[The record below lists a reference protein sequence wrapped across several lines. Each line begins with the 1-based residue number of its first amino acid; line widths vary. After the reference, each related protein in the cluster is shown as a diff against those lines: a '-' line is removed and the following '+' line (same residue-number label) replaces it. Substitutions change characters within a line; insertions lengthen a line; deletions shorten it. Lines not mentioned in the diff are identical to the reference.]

1 MKKMQSPHRILV
13 VDDEEKIRKSL
24 SGLLRDNG
32 YEVVTA
38 GSGSECLQILS
49 SQHIDLV
56 ILDIEMPEM
65 SGIDVLKKIKEKN
78 KDTEVI
84 VISGYADKEKAIATF
99 RLNAYD
105 LIEKPFESR
114 EILNTISHCLNQLSL
129 RKEIEKKS
137 RELRESEERYRLL
150 AENVADVIW
159 TMDIRDM
166 RVTYISPSIVRL
178 RGYSVEEMLAQTLEE
193 ILTTSSLEV
202 AMKTLE
208 EEMAVENMVQKD
220 PSRSRTL
227 ELEYKCKDGSTV
239 WAEVKMTFL
248 REPGGKPVGV
258 LGVSR
263 DTTER
268 KRAEELLREHDR
280 QQKAILNNIPDIAWL
295 KDKESRFIAVN
306 EPFGKACGMTP
317 EDLVGKTDL
326 DIWPKDLA
334 ERYRADDREVMETG
348 RRKLV
353 EEPLVDKDGNKTWIE
368 TIKIPIYNGKGE
380 VIGTTGIAR
389 DITERKQ
396 AEEALRRGAIENA
409 RLFESVKQ
417 QREQLLALTI
427 RLAESEAAE
436 RQQLARE
443 LHDQVGQNLT
453 ALGINLNIVRT
464 QMPKEVLSQICSRL
478 DDSLSLVEQT
488 TERIRNVMADLK
500 PPVLDDYGLVAA
512 LRWYGAQ
519 FSSRTGMPVY
529 VQGEEPL
536 PRLPPHVENTM
547 FRITQE
553 ALTNVAKYSQ
563 ATKVT
568 VIVEAEKKTVLLI
581 IMDNGIGF
589 DPTQLNKPNKASS
602 WGLLTMSER
611 AETIGG
617 YFRIDSRPG
626 QGTRIVVEV
635 AR

>member
-1 MKKMQSPHRILV
+1 MMENSPSLHRILV
-13 VDDEEKIRKSL
+13 VDDEEIITKSL
-24 SGLLRDNG
+24 SRLLQYYG
-32 YEVVTA
+32 YHVVTA
-38 GSGSECLQILS
+38 NNGLECLQILS
-49 SQHIDLV
+49 AQHFDLV
-56 ILDIEMPEM
+56 ILDIIMPGM
-65 SGIDVLKKIKEKN
+65 SGIDVLQKIKEKH
-78 KDTEVI
+78 KDAEVI
-84 VISGYADKEKAIATF
+84 MITGYADKEKAISAF

-105 LIEKPFESR
+105 LIEKPYGAE
-114 EILNTISHCLNQLSL
+114 EILNTIAHCLKQMELK
-129 RKEIEKKS
+129 REIGEKS
-137 RELRESEERYRLL
+137 RELKESEEQYRSIFNEARDGIVLIDKETGNIFNCNPEFERQTGRRL
-150 AENVADVIW
+150 EHLKKMKIW
-159 TMDIRDM
+159 EVM
-166 RVTYISPSIVRL
+166 PSEIV
-178 RGYSVEEMLAQTLEE
+178 
-193 ILTTSSLEV
+193 EV
-202 AMKTLE
+202 AKKTFFE
-208 EEMAVENMVQKD
+208 IKEK
-220 PSRSRTL
+220 RTNGFG
-227 ELEYKCKDGSTV
+227 ELEFQKPDGNIIPIEFV
-239 WAEVKMTFL
+239 NKGVEI
-248 REPGGKPVGV
+248 RGKQFIQ
-258 LGVSR
+258 SITR
-263 DTTER
+263 NIIKR
-268 KRAEELLREHDR
+268 KQAEESLREHDR

-306 EPFGKACGMTP
+306 EPFGNACGMTP

-334 ERYRADDREVMETG
+334 ERYRADDRGVMETS
-348 RRKLV
+348 RRKLF

-368 TIKIPIYNGKGE
+368 TIKTPIYNGKGD

-396 AEEALRRGAIENA
+396 AEEALRRVAIENA

-464 QMPKEVLSQICSRL
+464 QMPKEALAQICSRL

-519 FSSRTGMPVY
+519 FSSRTGIPVD

-536 PRLPPHVENTM
+536 PRLTPHVENTM

-563 ATKVT
+563 AAKVT

-589 DPTQLNKPNKASS
+589 DPTQLNKPNKASG

>member
-1 MKKMQSPHRILV
+1 MMENSPSLHRILV
-13 VDDEEKIRKSL
+13 VDDEEIITKSL
-24 SGLLRDNG
+24 SRLLQYYG
-32 YEVVTA
+32 YHVVTA
-38 GSGSECLQILS
+38 NNGLECLQILS
-49 SQHIDLV
+49 AQHFDLV
-56 ILDIEMPEM
+56 ILDIIMPGM
-65 SGIDVLKKIKEKN
+65 SGIDVLQKIKEKH
-78 KDTEVI
+78 KDAEVI
-84 VISGYADKEKAIATF
+84 MITGYADKEKAISAF

-105 LIEKPFESR
+105 LIEKPYGAE
-114 EILNTISHCLNQLSL
+114 EILNTIAHCLKQMELK
-129 RKEIEKKS
+129 REIGEKS
-137 RELRESEERYRLL
+137 RELKESEEQYRSIFNEARDGIVLIDKETGNIFNCNPEFERQTGRRL
-150 AENVADVIW
+150 EHLKKMKIW
-159 TMDIRDM
+159 EVM
-166 RVTYISPSIVRL
+166 PSEIV
-178 RGYSVEEMLAQTLEE
+178 
-193 ILTTSSLEV
+193 EV
-202 AMKTLE
+202 AKKTFFE
-208 EEMAVENMVQKD
+208 IKEK
-220 PSRSRTL
+220 RTNGFG
-227 ELEYKCKDGSTV
+227 ELEFQKPDGNIIPIEFV
-239 WAEVKMTFL
+239 NKGVEI
-248 REPGGKPVGV
+248 RGKQFIQ
-258 LGVSR
+258 SITR
-263 DTTER
+263 NIIKR
-268 KRAEELLREHDR
+268 KQAEESLREHDR

-306 EPFGKACGMTP
+306 EPFGNACGMTP

-334 ERYRADDREVMETG
+334 ERYRADDREVMETS
-348 RRKLV
+348 RRKLF

-368 TIKIPIYNGKGE
+368 TIKTPIYNGKGD

-396 AEEALRRGAIENA
+396 AEEALRRVAIENA

-464 QMPKEVLSQICSRL
+464 QMPKEALSQICSRL

-519 FSSRTGMPVY
+519 FSSRTGIPVD

-536 PRLPPHVENTM
+536 PRLTPHVENTM

-563 ATKVT
+563 AAKVT

-589 DPTQLNKPNKASS
+589 DPTQLNKPNKASG

>member
-1 MKKMQSPHRILV
+1 MMENIPSLHRILV
-13 VDDEEKIRKSL
+13 VDDEEIITKSL
-24 SGLLRDNG
+24 SRLLQYYG
-32 YEVVTA
+32 YYVVTA
-38 GSGSECLQILS
+38 NNGLECLQILS
-49 SQHIDLV
+49 AQHFDLV
-56 ILDIEMPEM
+56 ILDIIMPGM
-65 SGIDVLKKIKEKN
+65 SGIDVLQKIKEKH
-78 KDTEVI
+78 KDAEVI
-84 VISGYADKEKAIATF
+84 MITGYADKEKAVSAF

-105 LIEKPFESR
+105 LIEKPYGAE
-114 EILNTISHCLNQLSL
+114 EILNTIAHCLKQMELK
-129 RKEIEKKS
+129 REIGEKS
-137 RELRESEERYRLL
+137 QELKESEEQYRSIFNEARDGIVLIDKETGNIFNCNPEFERQTGRRL
-150 AENVADVIW
+150 EHLKKMKIW
-159 TMDIRDM
+159 EVM
-166 RVTYISPSIVRL
+166 PSEIV
-178 RGYSVEEMLAQTLEE
+178 
-193 ILTTSSLEV
+193 EV
-202 AMKTLE
+202 AEKTFFE
-208 EEMAVENMVQKD
+208 IKEK
-220 PSRSRTL
+220 RTNGFG
-227 ELEYKCKDGSTV
+227 ELEFQKPDGNIIPIEFV
-239 WAEVKMTFL
+239 NKGVEI
-248 REPGGKPVGV
+248 RGKQFIQ
-258 LGVSR
+258 SITR
-263 DTTER
+263 NIIKR
-268 KRAEELLREHDR
+268 KQAEESLREHDR

-295 KDKESRFIAVN
+295 KDKESRFITVN

-317 EDLVGKTDL
+317 GDLVGKTDL

-348 RRKLV
+348 RRKLL
-353 EEPLVDKDGNKTWIE
+353 EEPLVDKDGNKIWIE
-368 TIKIPIYNGKGE
+368 TIKTPIYNGKGE

-396 AEEALRRGAIENA
+396 AEEALRRVASENA

-417 QREQLLALTI
+417 QREQLLALTT

-464 QMPKEVLSQICSRL
+464 QMPKEALTQICSRL

-519 FSSRTGMPVY
+519 FSSRTGIPVY

-536 PRLPPHVENTM
+536 PRLTPHVENTM

-589 DPTQLNKPNKASS
+589 DPTQLNKPNKASG

>member
-1 MKKMQSPHRILV
+1 MMENSPSLHRILV
-13 VDDEEKIRKSL
+13 VDDEEIITKSL
-24 SGLLRDNG
+24 SRLLQYYG
-32 YEVVTA
+32 YHVVTA
-38 GSGSECLQILS
+38 NNGLECLQILS
-49 SQHIDLV
+49 AQHFDLV
-56 ILDIEMPEM
+56 ILDIIMPGM
-65 SGIDVLKKIKEKN
+65 SGIDVLQKIKEKH
-78 KDTEVI
+78 KDAEVI
-84 VISGYADKEKAIATF
+84 MITGYADKEKAISAF

-105 LIEKPFESR
+105 LIEKPYGAE
-114 EILNTISHCLNQLSL
+114 EILNTIAHCLKQMELK
-129 RKEIEKKS
+129 REIGEKS
-137 RELRESEERYRLL
+137 RELKESEEQYRSIFNEARDGIVLIDKETGNIFNCNPEFERQTGRRL
-150 AENVADVIW
+150 EHLKKMKIW
-159 TMDIRDM
+159 EVM
-166 RVTYISPSIVRL
+166 PSEIV
-178 RGYSVEEMLAQTLEE
+178 
-193 ILTTSSLEV
+193 EV
-202 AMKTLE
+202 AKKTFFE
-208 EEMAVENMVQKD
+208 IKEK
-220 PSRSRTL
+220 RTNGFG
-227 ELEYKCKDGSTV
+227 ELEFQKPDGNIIPIEFV
-239 WAEVKMTFL
+239 NKGVEI
-248 REPGGKPVGV
+248 RGKQFIQ
-258 LGVSR
+258 SITR
-263 DTTER
+263 NIIKR
-268 KRAEELLREHDR
+268 KQAEESLREHDR

-306 EPFGKACGMTP
+306 EPFGNACGMTP

-334 ERYRADDREVMETG
+334 ERYRADDRGVMETS
-348 RRKLV
+348 RRKLF

-368 TIKIPIYNGKGE
+368 TIKTPIYNGKGD

-396 AEEALRRGAIENA
+396 AEEALRRVAIENA

-464 QMPKEVLSQICSRL
+464 QMPQEALAQICSRL

-519 FSSRTGMPVY
+519 FSSRTGIPVD

-536 PRLPPHVENTM
+536 PRLTPHVENTM

-563 ATKVT
+563 AAKVT

-589 DPTQLNKPNKASS
+589 DPTQLNKPNKASG

>member
-1 MKKMQSPHRILV
+1 MMENSPSLHRILV
-13 VDDEEKIRKSL
+13 VDDEEIITKSL
-24 SGLLRDNG
+24 SRLLQYYG
-32 YEVVTA
+32 YHVVTA
-38 GSGSECLQILS
+38 NNGLECLQILS
-49 SQHIDLV
+49 AQHFDLV
-56 ILDIEMPEM
+56 ILDIIMPGM
-65 SGIDVLKKIKEKN
+65 SGINVLQKIKGKH
-78 KDTEVI
+78 KDVEVI
-84 VISGYADKEKAIATF
+84 MITGYADKENAISAF

-105 LIEKPFESR
+105 LIEKPYGAE
-114 EILNTISHCLNQLSL
+114 EILNTIAHCLKQMELK
-129 RKEIEKKS
+129 REIGEKS
-137 RELRESEERYRLL
+137 RELKESEEQYRSIFNEARDGIVLIDKETGNIFNCNPEFERQTGRRL
-150 AENVADVIW
+150 EHLKKMKIW
-159 TMDIRDM
+159 EVM
-166 RVTYISPSIVRL
+166 PSEIV
-178 RGYSVEEMLAQTLEE
+178 
-193 ILTTSSLEV
+193 EV
-202 AMKTLE
+202 AKKTFFE
-208 EEMAVENMVQKD
+208 IKEK
-220 PSRSRTL
+220 RTNGFG
-227 ELEYKCKDGSTV
+227 ELEFQKPDGNIIPIEFV
-239 WAEVKMTFL
+239 NKGVEI
-248 REPGGKPVGV
+248 RGKQFIQ
-258 LGVSR
+258 SITR
-263 DTTER
+263 NIIKR
-268 KRAEELLREHDR
+268 KQAEESLREHDR

-306 EPFGKACGMTP
+306 EPFGNACGMTP

-334 ERYRADDREVMETG
+334 ERYRADDREVMETS
-348 RRKLV
+348 RRKLF

-368 TIKIPIYNGKGE
+368 TIKTPIYNGKGE

-396 AEEALRRGAIENA
+396 AEEALRRVAIENA

-417 QREQLLALTI
+417 QREQLLALTT

-464 QMPKEVLSQICSRL
+464 QMPKEVLAQICSRL

-519 FSSRTGMPVY
+519 FSSRTGIPVY

-536 PRLPPHVENTM
+536 PRLTPHVENTM

-563 ATKVT
+563 AAKVT
-568 VIVEAEKKTVLLI
+568 VIVEAGKKTVLLI

-589 DPTQLNKPNKASS
+589 DPTQLNKPNKASG

>member
-1 MKKMQSPHRILV
+1 MMENSPSLQRILV
-13 VDDEEKIRKSL
+13 VDNEEIITKSL
-24 SGLLRDNG
+24 SRLLQYYG
-32 YEVVTA
+32 YYVVTA
-38 GSGSECLQILS
+38 NNGLECLQILS
-49 SQHIDLV
+49 AQHFDLV
-56 ILDIEMPEM
+56 ILDIIMPGM
-65 SGIDVLKKIKEKN
+65 SGIDVLQKIKEKH

-84 VISGYADKEKAIATF
+84 MITGYADKEKAISAF

-105 LIEKPFESR
+105 LIEKPYESE
-114 EILNTISHCLNQLSL
+114 EILNTIAHCFKQMGLK
-129 RKEIEKKS
+129 KEIGEKS
-137 RELRESEERYRLL
+137 QELKESEEQYHSIFNEARDGIVLIDKETGNIFNCNPEFERQTGRRLEHL
-150 AENVADVIW
+150 KKMKIW
-159 TMDIRDM
+159 EVML
-166 RVTYISPSIVRL
+166 PEIV
-178 RGYSVEEMLAQTLEE
+178 
-193 ILTTSSLEV
+193 EV
-202 AMKTLE
+202 AKKIFFE
-208 EEMAVENMVQKD
+208 IKEK
-220 PSRSRTL
+220 RTNGFG
-227 ELEYKCKDGSTV
+227 ELEFQKPDGDIIPIEFV
-239 WAEVKMTFL
+239 NKVVEIH
-248 REPGGKPVGV
+248 GKQFIQ
-258 LGVSR
+258 SITR
-263 DTTER
+263 NIIKR
-268 KRAEELLREHDR
+268 KRAEESLREHDR

-368 TIKIPIYNGKGE
+368 TIKTPIYNEKGE

-389 DITERKQ
+389 DIIERKQ
-396 AEEALRRGAIENA
+396 TEEALRRVAIENA
-409 RLFESVKQ
+409 RLLESVKQ
-417 QREQLLALTI
+417 QSEQLRTLTK
-427 RLAESEAAE
+427 RLAESEEAD

-464 QMPKEVLSQICSRL
+464 QMPKEAPGQICSRL

-500 PPVLDDYGLVAA
+500 PPVLDDYGLIAA
-512 LRWYGAQ
+512 LRWHGAQ
-519 FSSRTGMPVY
+519 FSLRTGIPVY
-529 VQGEEPL
+529 VQGEEPFL
-536 PRLPPHVENTM
+536 RLIPHVENAM

-553 ALTNVAKYSQ
+553 ALTNVAKYAQ

-568 VIVEAEKKTVLLI
+568 VIVEVEEKTVLLI
-581 IMDNGIGF
+581 ITDNGIGF
-589 DPTQLNKPNKASS
+589 DTSQMDKPRRAGS

-611 AETIGG
+611 AEAIGG

>member
-1 MKKMQSPHRILV
+1 MENIPSLHRILV
-13 VDDEEKIRKSL
+13 VDDEEIITKSL
-24 SGLLRDNG
+24 SRLLQYYG
-32 YEVVTA
+32 YYVVTA
-38 GSGSECLQILS
+38 NNGLECLQILS
-49 SQHIDLV
+49 AQHFDLV
-56 ILDIEMPEM
+56 ILDIIMPGM
-65 SGIDVLKKIKEKN
+65 SGINVLQKIKEKH
-78 KDTEVI
+78 KDAEVI
-84 VISGYADKEKAIATF
+84 MITGYADKEKAVSAF

-105 LIEKPFESR
+105 LIEKPYGAE
-114 EILNTISHCLNQLSL
+114 EILNTIAHCLKQMELK
-129 RKEIEKKS
+129 REIGEKS
-137 RELRESEERYRLL
+137 QELKESEEQYRSIFNEARDGIVLIDKETGNIFNCNPEFERQTGRRL
-150 AENVADVIW
+150 EHLKKMKIW
-159 TMDIRDM
+159 EVM
-166 RVTYISPSIVRL
+166 PSEIV
-178 RGYSVEEMLAQTLEE
+178 
-193 ILTTSSLEV
+193 EV
-202 AMKTLE
+202 AEKTFFE
-208 EEMAVENMVQKD
+208 IKEK
-220 PSRSRTL
+220 RTNGFG
-227 ELEYKCKDGSTV
+227 ELEFQKPDGNIIPIEFV
-239 WAEVKMTFL
+239 NKGVEI
-248 REPGGKPVGV
+248 RGKQFIQ
-258 LGVSR
+258 SITR
-263 DTTER
+263 NIIKR
-268 KRAEELLREHDR
+268 KQAEESLREHDR

-295 KDKESRFIAVN
+295 KDKESRFITVN

-317 EDLVGKTDL
+317 GDLVGKTDL

-348 RRKLV
+348 RRKLL
-353 EEPLVDKDGNKTWIE
+353 EEPLVDKDGNKIWIE
-368 TIKIPIYNGKGE
+368 TIKTPIYNGKGE

-396 AEEALRRGAIENA
+396 AEEALRRVASENA

-417 QREQLLALTI
+417 QREQLLALTT

-464 QMPKEVLSQICSRL
+464 QMPKEALTQICSRL

-519 FSSRTGMPVY
+519 FSSRTGIPVY

-536 PRLPPHVENTM
+536 PRLTPHVENTM

-589 DPTQLNKPNKASS
+589 DPTQLNKPNKASG